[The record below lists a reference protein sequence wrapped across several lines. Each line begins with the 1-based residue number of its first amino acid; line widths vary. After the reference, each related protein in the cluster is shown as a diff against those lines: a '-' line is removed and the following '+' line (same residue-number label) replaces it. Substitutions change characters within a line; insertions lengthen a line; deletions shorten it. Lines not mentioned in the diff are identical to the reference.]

1 MPLIKVE
8 YEVQKPV
15 LDLRTAMG
23 HETVVH
29 PEDDILNH
37 IPVGQDYKRNICVS
51 YHKRVG
57 DIEAELAKCDYVVE
71 GTYFRPSYA
80 SICNGTIS
88 KLWLYRSFRAHC
100 YR

>member
-15 LDLRTAMG
+15 LDMHTAID

-29 PEDDILNH
+29 PEDDIHNN

-57 DIEAELAKCDYVVE
+57 DVEAELAKCDYVVD
-71 GTYFRPSYA
+71 GTYFDQATRQTAMEPFQS
-80 SICNGTIS
+80 
-88 KLWLYRSFRAHC
+88 LVM
-100 YR
+100 